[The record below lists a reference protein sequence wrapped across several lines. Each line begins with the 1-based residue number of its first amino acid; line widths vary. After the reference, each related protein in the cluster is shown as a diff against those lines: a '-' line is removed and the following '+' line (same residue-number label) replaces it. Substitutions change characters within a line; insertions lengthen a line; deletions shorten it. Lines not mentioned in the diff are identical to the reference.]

1 MRFSNIAPERML
13 DPAAWYLFFNIKVT
27 AKKENRPSMIYDVF
41 LPFLNDGPIGEAVDR
56 DIETSGWW
64 ESIQLAG
71 TCYYRCILCSFR
83 YLLKA
88 DGFSQTQQKQLFVQI
103 RASFLQKIKDELTT
117 ENGTSDFRS
126 SDVRMINMGC
136 SQTLYAA
143 MKLAKREGINSKGML
158 RLEALVNDV
167 QALVDATPKLDSDK
181 TELQVQFIINF
192 FFFFSYSSAPVFD
205 DPDKNKTSH
214 KNVSTNIL
222 LRRSLPTLPPLSCPL
237 PSVFSSLMLSLT
249 HTVSLFSLSLLSFSP
264 QCCCQCAD
272 SKS

>member
-1 MRFSNIAPERML
+1 MLSLQKQKNNGLILFFIYFYLFFFNFLFFFLSSGVGYHPSKPGESYPKTKQKCAMRFSNIAPERML

-181 TELQVQFIINF
+181 TELQVHVYYYYYFF
-192 FFFFSYSSAPVFD
+192 LLFFFFSYFFC
-205 DPDKNKTSH
+205 
-214 KNVSTNIL
+214 
-222 LRRSLPTLPPLSCPL
+222 SC
-237 PSVFSSLMLSLT
+237 F
-249 HTVSLFSLSLLSFSP
+249 
-264 QCCCQCAD
+264 Q
-272 SKS
+272 